1 MTATLH
7 SGPALPAVSVVIPAY
22 NAAPF
27 IAEAV
32 NSVLAQT
39 FSDPVEII
47 VINDGSPDTPSL
59 EEALER
65 FGVNVTYVRQEN
77 RGASSARNHGVRIS
91 RGEFVAFLDA
101 DDKWLP
107 EYLETLVG
115 ALRADPSVHVMY
127 ANPLLF
133 GEGTSAGKSF
143 MDVSPSD
150 GDVTFEKLVRLE
162 CNVSSSVT
170 ARRETLLTA
179 GLFDESL
186 ATAEDFDLWL
196 RIVKH
201 GSTIGFTRQTLLHV
215 RVRAGSLS
223 SNKHWMYRDFLK
235 VLDKSERTQPL
246 SDAERKAIIDMR
258 ANYQARIALHEGRM
272 AFFNG
277 DTRTAVQRIGT
288 ANAYFRSMKLSAV
301 ILALRLFPRLLLT
314 TYRMR
319 DLLVFGTNTR
329 S

>member
-1 MTATLH
+1 M
-7 SGPALPAVSVVIPAY
+7 
-22 NAAPF
+22 
-27 IAEAV
+27 
-32 NSVLAQT
+32 
-39 FSDPVEII
+39 EII
-47 VINDGSPDTPSL
+47 VVNDGSPDTEDL
-59 EEALER
+59 ENALEP
-65 FGVNVTYVRQEN
+65 FGAAVTYVKQEN
-77 RGASSARNHGVRIS
+77 RGASSARNHGVRIA

-107 EYLETLVG
+107 EYLSTLVG
-115 ALRADPSVHVMY
+115 TLRADPSLHVMY

-133 GEGTSAGKSF
+133 GEGASAGKAF
-143 MDVSPSD
+143 MDVSPSN
-150 GDVTFEKLVRLE
+150 GDVTFEKLVRLK

-170 ARRETLLTA
+170 ARRATLLSS

-201 GSTIGFTRQTLLHV
+201 GYKITFTRQTLLHV

-223 SNKHWMYRDFLK
+223 SNKDWMYRDFLR
-235 VLDKSERTQPL
+235 VLDKAERMQPL
-246 SDAERKAIIDMR
+246 SDAEQKAIRDMR
-258 ANYQARIALHEGRM
+258 ANYQARIELYEGRM
-272 AFFNG
+272 AFFRG
-277 DTRTAVQRIGT
+277 DTRAALQRIGA
-288 ANAYFRSMKLSAV
+288 ANTHFRSLKLAAV
-301 ILALRLFPRLLLT
+301 LWGLRLFPRLLLT